1 MRFNPQIAATRFGT
15 GLGPTAVFAG
25 DAGGVLASL
34 DDDMAGRFPIGH
46 MVDHADYLS
55 KYRDLAKA
63 RRKGEDGA
71 REAQKALR
79 IAMKDRSQDW
89 FRATLA
95 RQVAAPVGFHERLS
109 LFWTDHFTVEGKQA
123 VYRPLVATFTEDAIQ
138 PHITGR
144 FADMLKAVVTHP
156 IMLHYLDQFAS
167 VGEGSVVGQQ
177 AGKGLNENL
186 AREVLELHTLGVG
199 GSYTQTD
206 VREFAKLLAGFRY
219 DGKGGAVY
227 RARRASPGA
236 EVILGKAYGDDTPR
250 VEDVYQALED
260 IAAHPDTARH
270 LAWKLAVHFVADRPD
285 PELVAH
291 IAAAYLRSGG
301 DLMACYEALLEHPA
315 AWAPEA
321 QKVRRPIEFITA
333 SLRALGIT
341 PKAIMAAET
350 RIVMQSVVVP
360 MRMMGQPW
368 ERPPGPD
375 GWPEDAGHWITP
387 QGLAARLQWAMT
399 VPAAITNPLPD
410 PRNFART
417 ALGDLIDSDT
427 DFAARA
433 AATRWEGV
441 GLVLASPRFQMR

>member
-1 MRFNPQIAATRFGT
+1 MRFNPQIAAMRFGT
-15 GLGPTAVFAG
+15 GLGPSAVMAA
-25 DAGGVLASL
+25 DAGAVLASL
-34 DDDMAGRFPIGH
+34 GDDMAAWFPIGH
-46 MVDHADYLS
+46 MVDHADYLAD
-55 KYRDLAKA
+55 YRDLAKA
-63 RRKGEDGA
+63 RRKGTDGA
-71 REAQKALR
+71 REAQKTLR
-79 IAMKDRSQDW
+79 IAMKDRALDW
-89 FRATLA
+89 FRAYVA

-123 VYRPLVATFTEDAIQ
+123 VYRPLVPTFTEDAIQ

-186 AREVLELHTLGVG
+186 AREVLELHTLGVN
-199 GSYTQTD
+199 GSYSQID

-219 DGKGGAVY
+219 DGNGGAIY
-227 RARRASPGA
+227 RMRRASPGA
-236 EVILGKAYGDDTPR
+236 ELILGKSYGDDTPR

-291 IAAAYLRSGG
+291 IAAAYLGSGG
-301 DLMACYEALLEHPA
+301 NLMACYEALLDHPA

-321 QKVRRPIEFITA
+321 RKVRRPIEFITA
-333 SLRALGIT
+333 SLRALGVT
-341 PKAIMAAET
+341 PRAIMGAKT
-350 RIVMQSVVVP
+350 SVVMQSVVVP
-360 MRMMGQPW
+360 MRMMGQTW

-375 GWPEDAGHWITP
+375 GWPEQAEHWITP

-399 VPAAITNPLPD
+399 VPAAITDPLPD
-410 PRNFART
+410 PRDFAHS
-417 ALGDLIDSDT
+417 ALGDLINGDT
-427 DFAARA
+427 EFAARA

-441 GLVLASPRFQMR
+441 GLILASPRFQMR